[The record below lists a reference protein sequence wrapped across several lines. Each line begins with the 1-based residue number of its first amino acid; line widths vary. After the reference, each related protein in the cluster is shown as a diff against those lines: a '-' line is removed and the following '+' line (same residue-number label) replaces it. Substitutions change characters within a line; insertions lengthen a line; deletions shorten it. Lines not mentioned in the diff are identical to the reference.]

1 MIKRLAMTM
10 LIAVSLIIVGG
21 SSNKADAYNV
31 HIGTYST
38 GYEAYIMTET
48 ISFNS
53 AYAAD
58 ATSAYCTIRAIKGN
72 SVLYIDYNYWK
83 DHNNNWRYSNS
94 QGYSGRIGSSAN
106 ISRKALYYILGH

>member
-1 MIKRLAMTM
+1 MAKKIFMMVFFVASLVVINGQNNLAE
-10 LIAVSLIIVGG
+10 
-21 SSNKADAYNV
+21 AYNV

-94 QGYSGRIGSSAN
+94 QGYSGRIDSSAN